1 MPVEKNRANTC
12 TFSIKFEIKH
22 EGGHYLKVKYD
33 WIKIEEKPTFTI
45 NETVFLKD
53 WNVLSIEGEE
63 KLLDAEEQKASGKTI
78 AKKPE
83 VKKPAPG
90 KG

>member
-1 MPVEKNRANTC
+1 M
-12 TFSIKFEIKH
+12 
-22 EGGHYLKVKYD
+22 KVKYD
-33 WIKIEEKPTFTI
+33 WIKVEDKTTFPI
-45 NETVFLKD
+45 NETGFLKD
-53 WNVLSIEGEE
+53 WNVVSIEGEE

-83 VKKPAPG
+83 VKKPPAG